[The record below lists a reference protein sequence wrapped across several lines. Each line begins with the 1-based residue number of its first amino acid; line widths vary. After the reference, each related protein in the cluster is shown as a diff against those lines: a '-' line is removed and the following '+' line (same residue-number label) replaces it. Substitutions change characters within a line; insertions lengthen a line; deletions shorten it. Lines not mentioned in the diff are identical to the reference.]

1 MMGRL
6 KRKNFLPE
14 REILEVQ
21 IYMDG
26 KTVRTRFA
34 PSPTGYMHIGNLR
47 TALFTYLLAKKNNG
61 KFILRIE
68 DTDQERY
75 VEGAVDIIYNTLR
88 RTGLTWDEGPDIG
101 GPVGPYVQSERM
113 GMFKDYALKLVE
125 SGHAYYCF
133 CDKDRLEEVR
143 KIQQAS
149 GIAPKYDGHCKN
161 LSKEEVQAKLDAG
174 VPYVIR
180 QKCPTEGTTTFH
192 DEVFG
197 DITVENSVLDDQ
209 ILIKADGMP
218 TYNFANVVDDH
229 TMGITHVVRGNEYL
243 SSTPKYNLL
252 YEAFG
257 WEVPV
262 YIHVP
267 PVMKNATEKL
277 SKRNGDASFEDL
289 AAKGYL
295 DEAIVNYIAL
305 LGWAPK
311 GENEIFTMDE
321 LIQEFDV
328 SGISKS
334 PAIFD
339 TQKLKALNG
348 AYIRKLSPEKFIEY
362 ATPYIRETC
371 KREDLDMKL
380 MAELLQ
386 PRTELFTDIPE
397 QIDFIDELPDYDIE
411 MYTHKKMKTN
421 SENSLEA
428 LKETLPVLEGV
439 SDWTLDNI
447 HNALFAL
454 IEKLELK
461 NGRILWPL
469 RVAVSGK
476 QFTPGGGV
484 ELAEILGKD
493 ETLRRIEV
501 GIDKLEKALAQ

>member
-1 MMGRL
+1 
-6 KRKNFLPE
+6 
-14 REILEVQ
+14 
-21 IYMDG
+21 
-26 KTVRTRFA
+26 
-34 PSPTGYMHIGNLR
+34 
-47 TALFTYLLAKKNNG
+47 
-61 KFILRIE
+61 
-68 DTDQERY
+68 
-75 VEGAVDIIYNTLR
+75 
-88 RTGLTWDEGPDIG
+88 
-101 GPVGPYVQSERM
+101 
-113 GMFKDYALKLVE
+113 
-125 SGHAYYCF
+125 
-133 CDKDRLEEVR
+133 
-143 KIQQAS
+143 
-149 GIAPKYDGHCKN
+149 
-161 LSKEEVQAKLDAG
+161 
-174 VPYVIR
+174 
-180 QKCPTEGTTTFH
+180 
-192 DEVFG
+192 
-197 DITVENSVLDDQ
+197 
-209 ILIKADGMP
+209 
-218 TYNFANVVDDH
+218 
-229 TMGITHVVRGNEYL
+229 
-243 SSTPKYNLL
+243 
-252 YEAFG
+252 
-257 WEVPV
+257 
-262 YIHVP
+262 
-267 PVMKNATEKL
+267 
-277 SKRNGDASFEDL
+277 
-289 AAKGYL
+289 
-295 DEAIVNYIAL
+295 
-305 LGWAPK
+305 
-311 GENEIFTMDE
+311 MDE

>member
-1 MMGRL
+1 
-6 KRKNFLPE
+6 
-14 REILEVQ
+14 
-21 IYMDG
+21 MDG

-362 ATPYIRETC
+362 AAPYIRETC

-493 ETLRRIEV
+493 ETLKRIEI
-501 GIDKLEKALAQ
+501 GIEKLEKALA